1 MWQSLNILG
10 TKIACTK
17 ECEFVQES
25 IILKV
30 KVKTG
35 LKHRWEGVGGIHL
48 AQKDDDLRAHVNT
61 QRRSGSKTMWGIFL
75 TETLSSSQG
84 LCCL

>member
-1 MWQSLNILG
+1 MWQSSNILE

-35 LKHRWEGVGGIHL
+35 LKHRGWEGVGGIHL
-48 AQKDDDLRAHVNT
+48 AQKDDDLRALVNT
-61 QRRSGSKTMWGIFL
+61 R
-75 TETLSSSQG
+75 
-84 LCCL
+84 